1 MHRNPMQSDE
11 LNLIRSRIQIHI
23 ISIFHNFTTHCIHYI
38 EVRVRVT
45 YHASRVTIVTCHV
58 SRVDHDV
65 LAAGDASV
73 EAAGPRP
80 RQLRGPGP
88 DVCDVV
94 QLRPGQRL
102 DTIYWLLF

>member
-1 MHRNPMQSDE
+1 M
-11 LNLIRSRIQIHI
+11 
-23 ISIFHNFTTHCIHYI
+23 
-38 EVRVRVT
+38 
-45 YHASRVTIVTCHV
+45 
-58 SRVDHDV
+58 SRVDHDI

-73 EAAGPRP
+73 EAAGPRS

-102 DTIYWLLF
+102 DTYIGYFLDYNVVF

>member
-1 MHRNPMQSDE
+1 M
-11 LNLIRSRIQIHI
+11 
-23 ISIFHNFTTHCIHYI
+23 
-38 EVRVRVT
+38 
-45 YHASRVTIVTCHV
+45 

-94 QLRPGQRL
+94 QLGSGQRL
-102 DTIYWLLF
+102 DTIYWLFFGL